1 MSIADRAAEV
11 IEKVA
16 RESETPSLT
25 GVYAV
30 SALRQENLLAPDL
43 PKPDRIKHKA
53 ITGWWGA
60 AEYEDDTNLKVD
72 IVDGE
77 IYVCTDI
84 RSFPETPDQAR
95 RLALALL
102 AASNYV
108 EEA

>member
-16 RESETPSLT
+16 RESETPALT

-53 ITGWWGA
+53 IFKYRASDEYNHSMMATPVEVTATSQREALEKVQSIWGHIPKYLTLLSIK
-60 AEYEDDTNLKVD
+60 E
-72 IVDGE
+72 
-77 IYVCTDI
+77 
-84 RSFPETPDQAR
+84 QA
-95 RLALALL
+95 
-102 AASNYV
+102 
-108 EEA
+108 

>member
-16 RESETPSLT
+16 RESEAPVLT
-25 GVYAV
+25 GAYAA
-30 SALRQENLLAPDL
+30 SALRREKLLAPDL

-60 AEYEDDTNLKVD
+60 AEHEDDTNLKVD

-77 IYVCTDI
+77 IYVRTDI

-102 AASNYV
+102 AAANYS

>member
-1 MSIADRAAEV
+1 MNNQDRAAEV
-11 IEKVA
+11 IEKA
-16 RESETPSLT
+16 AEKAESPTLT

-30 SALRQENLLAPDL
+30 SALRREKLLAPDL

>member
-16 RESETPSLT
+16 RESESPALT
-25 GVYAV
+25 GAYAA
-30 SALRQENLLAPDL
+30 SALRQESLLAPDL
-43 PKPDRIKHKA
+43 PKPDRVEHKA

-60 AEYEDDTNLKVD
+60 AEHEGDTNLKVS

-95 RLALALL
+95 KLALALL

-108 EEA
+108 EEV